1 MSKQVLISSSAIKS
15 MHHRDLVMYR
25 FGSPQLI
32 SFSRLKTHRR
42 DTKPVKV
49 WQRPRV
55 LPFDPIS
62 ELTKPAAQ
70 DSFLESSM
78 QKKKAKEEEKKD
90 RGCLFG
96 ETRLRST
103 TRRNPPLAKRPTLH
117 VAYLRKTDG
126 HTREGPP
133 RIAVTRRVSLS
144 QKSRKEGSETRE
156 SLGRRCRGGGRAEFL
171 RDRGRATRHRHVCI
185 FM

>member
-1 MSKQVLISSSAIKS
+1 MSKQILIWSSAFKG
-15 MHHRDLVMYR
+15 MHHRDLVSCIVSDLLDSYH
-25 FGSPQLI
+25 FLD
-32 SFSRLKTHRR
+32 LKRTDR
-42 DTKPVKV
+42 DTKPMNV
-49 WQRPRV
+49 WQRLRV

-62 ELTKPAAQ
+62 ELTKPAAEERFIFRII
-70 DSFLESSM
+70 D
-78 QKKKAKEEEKKD
+78 EEEEEKD
-90 RGCLFG
+90 RGCLFD

-103 TRRNPPLAKRPTLH
+103 TRGNPPLAKRPTLH

-133 RIAVTRRVSLS
+133 RRDACL
-144 QKSRKEGSETRE
+144 SRKRAGKKAARRE
-156 SLGRRCRGGGRAEFL
+156 SLSGGDVAAAAEFL